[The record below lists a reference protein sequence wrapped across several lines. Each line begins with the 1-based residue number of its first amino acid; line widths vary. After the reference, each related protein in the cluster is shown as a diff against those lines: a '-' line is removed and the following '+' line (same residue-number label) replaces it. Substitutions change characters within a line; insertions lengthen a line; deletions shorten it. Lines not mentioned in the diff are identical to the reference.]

1 MTIIPITPT
10 TPACYGMCCP
20 LHPDC
25 QRYAAVNGQHYL
37 VQPIVSCLDKGE
49 YPMFVK
55 VAP

>member
-25 QRYAAVNGQHYL
+25 QRYAAVEGTH
-37 VQPIVSCLDKGE
+37 VIEPMVSCLDKGE

-55 VAP
+55 AIA